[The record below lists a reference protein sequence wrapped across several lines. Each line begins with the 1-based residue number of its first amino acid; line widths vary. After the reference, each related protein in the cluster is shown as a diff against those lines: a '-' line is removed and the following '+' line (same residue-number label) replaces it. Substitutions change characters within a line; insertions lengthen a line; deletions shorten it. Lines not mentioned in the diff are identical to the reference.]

1 MQFIGPPHSKIK
13 KIFHFSGP
21 NKDLGGDATAKHF
34 TAKSS
39 MMIIS
44 DEALFLVFDILYD
57 SLTSHGF
64 VLHGCQMLIS
74 NGRSIPQTFPVN

>member
-1 MQFIGPPHSKIK
+1 MHFIGPPHSKIK
-13 KIFHFSGP
+13 KLFHFGGP

-34 TAKSS
+34 RANSS

-44 DEALFLVFDILYD
+44 DETLLVFDMLCD